1 MRAEQNNNSARALH
15 FLVHFFAAISR
26 LWREICLRDFLW
38 RMQTDEEL
46 IFHFL
51 YLRAVIKNWTPG
63 KFAYIP
69 HFERSVMFEETR
81 IHFYGDVLPST
92 LREL

>member
-15 FLVHFFAAISR
+15 FLVHFFTAISR
-26 LWREICLRDFLW
+26 LWREICVRDLLW

-51 YLRAVIKNWTPG
+51 YLRAVK
-63 KFAYIP
+63 
-69 HFERSVMFEETR
+69 
-81 IHFYGDVLPST
+81 
-92 LREL
+92 LRESSHTFHISGAPNENLVQNHLNIALLNVF